1 MVRSFVSPFF
11 AAAAAVATPTSIVST
26 DDTIAGF
33 GQLDGF
39 TFPRIGGDNADQTVM
54 GGYVDAGSA
63 LLVYDSAGAGRLDG
77 FNSSSIDAAGNT
89 LNGFGDFGVS
99 SSNHKEGVPVVTFV
113 STAAGVDGVFLQM
126 PSGLILRVASTGQ
139 MYEPAGDS
147 FYMLSEPSVAVSDD
161 KSSCYVSFSARAGES
176 WRGILLAEVPA
187 DADGNEDVVLT
198 TVADTNTP
206 IPAGSESV
214 NFRCL
219 SVPQATPQGD
229 VVFFGSNCGSS
240 GSSFVEAQ
248 FNKLAFVGGATRDS
262 DILTKNRGSWVLGSN
277 VNPGIWRYGQGTIV
291 EVVNFETTIPGGQ
304 PGEAFVAFSDPGVAL
319 DGTAAFVGLGNNG
332 SYGIFKGNRNK
343 PLTLVAGK
351 QTEMPGYPGY
361 TFQNIPNVP
370 SLGPTGEVVFF
381 GSATSAIA
389 GVFAEDPQTGI
400 LSTVI
405 NYDTEVEGQ
414 PTLYIGFGTQAYSN
428 GVASAYIVL
437 NDTTC
442 GVWNLP
448 VTHSKSLP
456 SELV

>member
-1 MVRSFVSPFF
+1 LS
-11 AAAAAVATPTSIVST
+11 
-26 DDTIAGF
+26 
-33 GQLDGF
+33 
-39 TFPRIGGDNADQTVM
+39 
-54 GGYVDAGSA
+54 
-63 LLVYDSAGAGRLDG
+63 
-77 FNSSSIDAAGNT
+77 
-89 LNGFGDFGVS
+89 GFGDFGVS
-99 SSNHKEGVPVVTFV
+99 SSNHREGVPVVTFV

-139 MYEPAGDS
+139 TYEPAGDS
-147 FYMLSEPSVAVSDD
+147 FYTLSEPSVAVSED
-161 KSSCYVSFSARAGES
+161 KSICYVTFSARAGAS
-176 WRGILLAEVPA
+176 WRGILLAEIPA
-187 DADGNEDVVLT
+187 DANGNEDVVLT

-206 IPAGSESV
+206 IPSGSVSV

-240 GSSFVEAQ
+240 GSQYVEAQ
-248 FNKLAFVGGATRDS
+248 FNKLAFVGGHSRDS
-262 DILTKNRGSWVLGSN
+262 DILTKNRGSWVGGSN
-277 VNPGIWRYGQGTIV
+277 VAPGIWRYGLGSIV

-332 SYGIFKGNRNK
+332 SYGVFKGNRNK
-343 PLTLVAGK
+343 PLKLVAGR
-351 QTEMPGYPGY
+351 QTEIPGYSGV

-370 SLGPTGEVVFF
+370 SLGSQGEVVFF
-381 GSATSAIA
+381 GSATSSIA
-389 GVFAEDPQTGI
+389 GIFAEDPNTGV

-405 NYDTEVEGQ
+405 NYDTEVDGQ

-448 VTHSKSLP
+448 VTHSQSLP
-456 SELV
+456 TELV

>member
-1 MVRSFVSPFF
+1 VN
-11 AAAAAVATPTSIVST
+11 T
-26 DDTIAGF
+26 DDTIAGY

-54 GGYVDAGSA
+54 GGYVQAGSA
-63 LLVYDSAGAGRLDG
+63 LLVYDSTGAGRLDG
-77 FNSSSIDAAGNT
+77 FNSSSTDAAGNT
-89 LNGFGDFGVS
+89 LSGFGDFGVS
-99 SSNHKEGVPVVTFV
+99 SSNHREGVPVVTFV

-139 MYEPAGDS
+139 TYEPAGDS
-147 FYMLSEPSVAVSDD
+147 FYTLSEPSVAVSED
-161 KSSCYVSFSARAGES
+161 KSICYVTFSARAGAS
-176 WRGILLAEVPA
+176 WRGILLAEIPA
-187 DADGNEDVVLT
+187 DANGNEDVVLT

-206 IPAGSESV
+206 IPSGSVSV

-240 GSSFVEAQ
+240 GSQYVEAQ
-248 FNKLAFVGGATRDS
+248 FNKLAFVGGHSRDS
-262 DILTKNRGSWVLGSN
+262 DILTKNRGSWVGGSN
-277 VNPGIWRYGQGTIV
+277 VAPGIWRYGLGSIV

-332 SYGIFKGNRNK
+332 SYGVFKGNRNK
-343 PLTLVAGK
+343 PLKLVAGR
-351 QTEMPGYPGY
+351 QTEIPGYSGV

-370 SLGPTGEVVFF
+370 SLGSQGEVVFF
-381 GSATSAIA
+381 GSATSSIA
-389 GVFAEDPQTGI
+389 GIFAEDPNTGV

-405 NYDTEVEGQ
+405 NYDTEVDGQ

-448 VTHSKSLP
+448 VTHSQSLP
-456 SELV
+456 TELV